1 MAPLLRG
8 HLWLYKAKPDDSEL
22 EFDRPYSSRWNLRN
36 IKSCLVILILF
47 LAALLIVVQTL
58 YFWNRHVYDRKFDSQ
73 LHKYIVSSP
82 AAKALP
88 RKGQLFCWVQTSPI
102 YHDSRVMAINET
114 WLHRCDHGQLFTSA
128 ALQDDKIP
136 YSTVFAGIPDSY
148 YNLFYKS
155 RFAFHYIYRN
165 ISSEFDWYYK
175 VSATKQVIPRL
186 QCIPLQADD
195 DTYVIVEHLRA
206 YLSKLNP
213 DEPHYLGY
221 VLKPYLK
228 NGYNAGGSG
237 YVLSNAALKLFDSLL
252 YNNETL
258 CPDNIYEDVG
268 IGTCLASIGIF
279 PEDTRNAKGQNRFN
293 THSPSE
299 IFHQS
304 TNVSWKFYPEK
315 PGFDAFAPEMIS
327 FHHLSPDEIR
337 LFDLLL
343 YRINKNGLQL

>member
-8 HLWLYKAKPDDSEL
+8 RLWLYKAKPDDFEL

-36 IKSCLVILILF
+36 TKSCLVILILF

-102 YHDSRVMAINET
+102 YHDSRVIAINET

-175 VSATKQVIPRL
+175 
-186 QCIPLQADD
+186 ADD

-299 IFHQS
+299 IFYQS

-315 PGFDAFAPEMIS
+315 PGFEAFAPEMIS

-337 LFDLLL
+337 MFDLLL
-343 YRINKNGLQL
+343 YRINRGGLQL